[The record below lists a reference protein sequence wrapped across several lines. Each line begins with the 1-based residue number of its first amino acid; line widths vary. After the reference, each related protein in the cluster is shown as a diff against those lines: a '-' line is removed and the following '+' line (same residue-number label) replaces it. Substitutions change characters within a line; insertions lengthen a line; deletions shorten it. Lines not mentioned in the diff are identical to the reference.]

1 MSYNLLTIFR
11 VDVTSKIGLGHFSRC
26 LTLAQHLKKFKYE
39 VYFLGYISQ
48 DSVKNQLSEL
58 GIKLLLLHEKEQLD
72 SNTAISFIKKIKRT
86 CDFLIVDHYEL
97 DKSWHLKL
105 RKVVDK
111 IIVIDDLADREL
123 DCDLLVDQ
131 NPGRLETDYDNKIPR
146 NCIRLIGP
154 KYALLKQCFAENK
167 DNSIK
172 NRMKHGYIKKVL
184 VSFGG
189 SDPNNF
195 TKTILS
201 QISKKDIGIEYDV
214 IIRSSFESYF
224 ELKKINLPKY
234 IRLHT
239 DIQDIEQFMFSAD
252 MAIGSGGVTALERC
266 VIGLPTIVIS
276 AAKNQDQQI
285 EALKD
290 AGAITLL
297 PRHLLDDE
305 NIIFSLLGKYKN
317 EIQFWKS
324 QITASSLIVDG
335 FGIKRIISVIK
346 TSLRKAKIS
355 DCKIL
360 FEWQHEPEIRNFSR
374 NQVPPKYEDHEK
386 WYQDKLEDNQT
397 LFYMISYEEKLVGTL
412 RLDKVKSELNDQTYE
427 ISIITSTKYQGLGI
441 ATASLHLIKALHPQF
456 VFLAEVHKENKAS
469 HKIFINSGFIK
480 SNNWYKYCREIL

>member
-1 MSYNLLTIFR
+1 MLF
-11 VDVTSKIGLGHFSRC
+11 
-26 LTLAQHLKKFKYE
+26 
-39 VYFLGYISQ
+39 
-48 DSVKNQLSEL
+48 QL
-58 GIKLLLLHEKEQLD
+58 Q
-72 SNTAISFIKKIKRT
+72 KIK
-86 CDFLIVDHYEL
+86 
-97 DKSWHLKL
+97 
-105 RKVVDK
+105 
-111 IIVIDDLADREL
+111 
-123 DCDLLVDQ
+123 
-131 NPGRLETDYDNKIPR
+131 
-146 NCIRLIGP
+146 
-154 KYALLKQCFAENK
+154 
-167 DNSIK
+167 
-172 NRMKHGYIKKVL
+172 
-184 VSFGG
+184 
-189 SDPNNF
+189 
-195 TKTILS
+195 
-201 QISKKDIGIEYDV
+201 
-214 IIRSSFESYF
+214 
-224 ELKKINLPKY
+224 
-234 IRLHT
+234 
-239 DIQDIEQFMFSAD
+239 
-252 MAIGSGGVTALERC
+252 
-266 VIGLPTIVIS
+266 
-276 AAKNQDQQI
+276 I